1 MCVRMAYGRG
11 NGVLFLG
18 RRHTEGGRLSDFAM
32 GVATAWFF
40 FGCFY
45 GVMDDGVTTTTIWQ
59 VWLESSLSCVLLMS
73 LANATSLGGATIFRR
88 VGGQPGSTTRSLH
101 SITIFFS
108 LFSLEDGSCGQ
119 PGHPVQLPCTD
130 RQTGGRHSKM
140 GSRIEHEHEHEKE
153 KENDQRHNVTC
164 ARAPCV
170 SVSASECPVASVS
183 LCVSVR
189 ESGMTTMTWLA
200 ASMKWMGTNECEC
213 ETGGGGSPAP
223 QRCGGLLRQ
232 QTDLP
237 GGSGSGSG
245 SVWQLGAGIG

>member
-1 MCVRMAYGRG
+1 MVFLWLFLRRDGRWSYYYYYYYLAGLVGVVVVMCFANESGKCHKLRGVLLFSGVWVDNQTQQLGVCIASPSYFLSSLWRMAA
-11 NGVLFLG
+11 VD
-18 RRHTEGGRLSDFAM
+18 SP
-32 GVATAWFF
+32 V
-40 FGCFY
+40 
-45 GVMDDGVTTTTIWQ
+45 IQ
-59 VWLESSLSCVLLMS
+59 
-73 LANATSLGGATIFRR
+73 
-88 VGGQPGSTTRSLH
+88 
-101 SITIFFS
+101 FS
-108 LFSLEDGSCGQ
+108 YL
-119 PGHPVQLPCTD
+119 V
-130 RQTGGRHSKM
+130 QTGGRHSKM

-153 KENDQRHNVTC
+153 KENDQRHGNVTC

-189 ESGMTTMTWLA
+189 ESGMTTMTWIA

-245 SVWQLGAGIG
+245 SVWQVGAGIG